1 MTKIFIDGQVG
12 TTGIQIFDMLKK
24 RDDIDVLVIPDKER
38 KNPNVRKE
46 LIKTSEISILCLP
59 DDAAREAVSLN
70 ADQSRIIDAS
80 TAHPVSYTHQT
91 LPTKRIV

>member
-24 RDDIDVLVIPDKER
+24 REDIDVLVIPDKER
-38 KNPNVRKE
+38 KNPDVRKE

-59 DDAAREAVSLN
+59 DDAARA
-70 ADQSRIIDAS
+70 
-80 TAHPVSYTHQT
+80 VSYTHLRAHET
-91 LPTKRIV
+91 DS